1 MTCLSSAVVSSNSSP
16 SLKVISVFLK
26 VLWVFTVTLSPLS
39 SMMVVGLVKP
49 ATCRVAKPTPG
60 DRGGERVRR
69 GTVQTPTPGITPEL
83 FLPVLG
89 EDEPQNCCSLTV
101 LGGSVRPRGW
111 SRVGGQGMLPVLRE
125 LGSVPAPRTAL
136 GWGTPPEHAGAG

>member
-26 VLWVFTVTLSPLS
+26 VLWVFTVTLPPSS

-60 DRGGERVRR
+60 GARGERVRR
-69 GTVQTPTPGITPEL
+69 GAVQPRSPGITPEL
-83 FLPVLG
+83 FLPVLVEG
-89 EDEPQNCCSLTV
+89 EPQNCCPQPPNCSPLMV
-101 LGGSVRPRGW
+101 LGSSVRPRGR
-111 SRVGGQGMLPVLRE
+111 SREG
-125 LGSVPAPRTAL
+125 
-136 GWGTPPEHAGAG
+136 GAGECCPC